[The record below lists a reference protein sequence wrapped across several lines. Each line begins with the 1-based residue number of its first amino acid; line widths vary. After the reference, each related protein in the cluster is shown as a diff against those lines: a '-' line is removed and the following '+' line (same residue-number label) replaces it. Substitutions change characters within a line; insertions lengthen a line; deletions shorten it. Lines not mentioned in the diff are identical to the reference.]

1 VHSKRVI
8 EAKPTKNKERVIEAK
23 TTGVENA
30 LLTGGRL
37 MRVTIELS
45 DADTEEMVE
54 LGQQLLAVVER
65 LEELTK
71 RMEEYLD
78 AN

>member
-1 VHSKRVI
+1 MHSKRVI

>member
-1 VHSKRVI
+1 MK
-8 EAKPTKNKERVIEAK
+8 
-23 TTGVENA
+23 
-30 LLTGGRL
+30 
-37 MRVTIELS
+37 VTIELS

>member
-1 VHSKRVI
+1 MSKVKQ
-8 EAKPTKNKERVIEAK
+8 ELVS
-23 TTGVENA
+23 NA